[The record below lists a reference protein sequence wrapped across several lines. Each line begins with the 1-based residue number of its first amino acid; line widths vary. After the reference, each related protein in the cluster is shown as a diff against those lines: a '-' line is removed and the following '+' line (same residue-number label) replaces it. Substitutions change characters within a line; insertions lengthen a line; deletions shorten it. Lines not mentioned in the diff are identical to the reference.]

1 MTRLAVL
8 LALCAAP
15 ALASTSTEQGGVDAA
30 ICAYLD
36 PLRIDATLFTTG
48 GDLSP
53 PHLEGIRTHYDGPPV
68 VPGIA
73 PAVAPV
79 PAPWPV
85 SSLLAGLAM
94 LAVVAWKVWR

>member
-8 LALCAAP
+8 LALCSAP

-36 PLRIDATLFTTG
+36 PLRIDATLFTAG
-48 GDLSP
+48 GELSP

-68 VPGIA
+68 TLV

-85 SSLLAGLAM
+85 SSLVAGMAM
-94 LAVVAWKVWR
+94 LAVVAWKVGR

>member
-1 MTRLAVL
+1 MTRIAIL
-8 LALCAAP
+8 LAICAAP

-36 PLRIDATLFTTG
+36 PLRIDAALFTAG

-53 PHLEGIRTHYDGPPV
+53 PHLEGIRTHYDGPPM
-68 VPGIA
+68 VPGIV

-85 SSLLAGLAM
+85 LLIITSL
-94 LAVVAWKVWR
+94 VALIIVQWKHRG